1 MFPERLFNDAALGIG
16 PEQNGEI
23 LPGPAFLP
31 ADVFNVRNDEFRLF
45 RVSGHGNE
53 PDGFSSA
60 FVGAQRLVPPAQVVA
75 DQGIGRVQDGG
86 GATVIFFQFDDG
98 GIWEKTFEFQDI
110 ADLGASPAVDGLV
123 VVSHYADIV
132 FRTYQ
137 MAQQAHLEAVGIL
150 EFIHGDIAEALLPR
164 LPDVPVLL
172 QQFVRQNQQVVK
184 VHGIL
189 RLKFP
194 LVGGGDVGCQV
205 VFNGV
210 KAQTAV
216 FHPAHGRKHIF
227 GRDFLRN
234 AAVAHNQ
241 SPDQAA
247 LLGTAVNGE
256 IGFVPQASYIL
267 S

>member
-1 MFPERLFNDAALGIG
+1 M
-16 PEQNGEI
+16 
-23 LPGPAFLP
+23 
-31 ADVFNVRNDEFRLF
+31 
-45 RVSGHGNE
+45 
-53 PDGFSSA
+53 
-60 FVGAQRLVPPAQVVA
+60 A

-86 GATVIFFQFDDG
+86 GAAVIFFQFDDG
-98 GIWEKTFEFQDI
+98 GIWKKTFEFQDI
-110 ADLGASPAVDGLV
+110 ADLGPAPAVDGLV
-123 VVSHYADIV
+123 VVPHYADIV
-132 FRTYQ
+132 FRPHQ

-164 LPDVPVLL
+164 FPDVPVLL

-184 VHGIL
+184 IHGIL

-194 LVGGGDVGCQV
+194 LVGGGDVGRQV

-216 FHPAHGRKHIF
+216 FHPAHGGKHIL

-241 SPDQAA
+241 SPDRP
-247 LLGTAVNGE
+247 LCSEPL
-256 IGFVPQASYIL
+256 
-267 S
+267 